1 MDFGCFSAHPL
12 VFFEELELMGN
23 FLGEDL
29 VGVVFVFFVASTD
42 FLWRRSCRS
51 IRFFSLLD

>member
-1 MDFGCFSAHPL
+1 MDFGCFSTHPL

-29 VGVVFVFFVASTD
+29 VGVV
-42 FLWRRSCRS
+42 L
-51 IRFFSLLD
+51 FSLSHQLIFLEKTL